1 MAGRR
6 IDPHDQAEPTDCRL
20 TDWLAQRGLH
30 DATVLALVPNAVI
43 DRLTRAQR
51 ERVAVLLESL
61 HQLGRHHGRLAGELR
76 QRAQLELDRLLS

>member
-6 IDPHDQAEPTDCRL
+6 SHPHDQGEPTDGRL
-20 TDWLAQRGLH
+20 ADWLAQCSLQ
-30 DATVLALVPNAVI
+30 DAAVLALIPNAVM

-51 ERVAVLLESL
+51 ARVAVLLESV